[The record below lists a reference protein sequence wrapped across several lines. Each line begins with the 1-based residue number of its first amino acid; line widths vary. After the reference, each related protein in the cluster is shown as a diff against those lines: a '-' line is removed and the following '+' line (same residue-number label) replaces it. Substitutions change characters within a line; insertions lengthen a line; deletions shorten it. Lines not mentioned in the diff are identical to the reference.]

1 MCTQG
6 NYLLLYQPTVSCGI
20 HMVAMILLWMPGL
33 TQWAKQFETPHCVM
47 YQGYPQNGQVT
58 INLAHSKAHLIW
70 DKYIGH
76 SGEFL

>member
-1 MCTQG
+1 
-6 NYLLLYQPTVSCGI
+6 
-20 HMVAMILLWMPGL
+20 MVAMILLWMPGL